1 MSRESFEQTEQTP
14 EQLASSFSRI
24 STRATVLVAKRASI
38 KAPISPSVGKFSN
51 SIPHNLQS
59 QNSFPFVHLP
69 ISLLPSNYA
78 IPHSLKA
85 AGQTK
90 SIHAPTKTKARSR
103 IHTAKEL
110 PSKERLHPQPES
122 TSKETNQ
129 GAVALL
135 TNLLRR
141 EWNEGLPPDRN
152 LGRQDPTKRMSNRH
166 IDSLHAAE
174 LISLAKLFVSQ
185 WCDLEAQ
192 KVKNEHKKNENQTRQ
207 MEIDRVMQDK
217 LADYGRHAND
227 QKHQRFMIVW
237 CTVGLFAGSVIAIYL
252 ESFILGL
259 AVASVFTL
267 FYDAYNRNSATEVAD

>member
-1 MSRESFEQTEQTP
+1 M
-14 EQLASSFSRI
+14 LI
-24 STRATVLVAKRASI
+24 NV
-38 KAPISPSVGKFSN
+38 
-51 SIPHNLQS
+51 
-59 QNSFPFVHLP
+59 FPDQFM
-69 ISLLPSNYA
+69 
-78 IPHSLKA
+78 
-85 AGQTK
+85 
-90 SIHAPTKTKARSR
+90 
-103 IHTAKEL
+103 
-110 PSKERLHPQPES
+110 PQPKRKPGPEYTPPKS
-122 TSKETNQ
+122 SLPKKDYTPNQ
-129 GAVALL
+129 
-135 TNLLRR
+135 NPHPRK
-141 EWNEGLPPDRN
+141 PI
-152 LGRQDPTKRMSNRH
+152 K
-166 IDSLHAAE
+166 
-174 LISLAKLFVSQ
+174 ISLAKLFVSQ